1 MGKRGKTSAKGGG
14 VKGYV
19 HREPLEKNA
28 RAHESDERKIAMLK
42 RLKVTHLR
50 NAVTKQIER
59 MERYIPDEVRAYKK
73 RKIDPQYA
81 LMGGARVARE
91 YYKDPNDKSVPGD
104 DDEKDLITEWG
115 DTGILWDERCPNLE
129 GRNLLSKML
138 KLGAGYHNITDQT
151 KEAANVFERML
162 TYDNKDNL
170 QAGQRLLRVYMDT
183 AQAEKAR
190 ALLDKLIGGGE
201 SGGEEKD
208 ETQAACYY
216 YNRALIEFISFKLLE
231 EEGSSQELCDEALR
245 AAFQRNPY
253 ALYFL
258 ACHEIFLG
266 QEGESEGSGVLEYTH
281 YITGEKGMVASGDP
295 AAYKKAMG
303 LPTNKLG
310 GDTAGGGSAAD
321 AEEENE
327 HTKNDLIRD
336 QKLAWGGVEDGI
348 SFLCEDLDLWRDVEG
363 AVEWVQK
370 FATEANGVEVPPQV
384 AEEDEEEEAPE
395 LVQVGDKD
403 TSKDTDKRKQEEEE
417 EEGLE
422 GEEEFD
428 DEMAGFHNLTA
439 QEKHQMYVGM
449 FYTGVEMA
457 GLLST
462 EEE

>member
-190 ALLDKLIGGGE
+190 ALLDKLIGGGTCLELWLLLCSIVALGSPSLLLLLLPSCFIITINFCIAQHHHTNNNPSYNLTLNQLIYAGE

-266 QEGESEGSGVLEYTH
+266 QEGESEGSGVLEYVF
-281 YITGEKGMVASGDP
+281 K
-295 AAYKKAMG
+295 
-303 LPTNKLG
+303 
-310 GDTAGGGSAAD
+310 
-321 AEEENE
+321 
-327 HTKNDLIRD
+327 
-336 QKLAWGGVEDGI
+336 
-348 SFLCEDLDLWRDVEG
+348 
-363 AVEWVQK
+363 
-370 FATEANGVEVPPQV
+370 
-384 AEEDEEEEAPE
+384 
-395 LVQVGDKD
+395 
-403 TSKDTDKRKQEEEE
+403 
-417 EEGLE
+417 
-422 GEEEFD
+422 
-428 DEMAGFHNLTA
+428 
-439 QEKHQMYVGM
+439 
-449 FYTGVEMA
+449 
-457 GLLST
+457 
-462 EEE
+462 